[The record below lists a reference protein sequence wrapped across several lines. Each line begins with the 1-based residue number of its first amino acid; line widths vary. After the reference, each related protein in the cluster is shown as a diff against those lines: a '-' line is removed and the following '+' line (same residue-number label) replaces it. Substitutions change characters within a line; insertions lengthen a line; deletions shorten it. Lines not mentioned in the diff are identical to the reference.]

1 MNTHRVVVTA
11 AGMLL
16 ASLACAFAAIEVPR
30 IAIIA
35 AGDAAAF
42 GDVLTAQL
50 SADAACHLVER
61 AELERLSAE
70 AEVQKLALSERPFAL
85 ARLVK
90 ADGLVFVSV
99 DATEA
104 KQPVLVLRLAGPADG
119 RVRHGLVLPW
129 LPKEMETNAKL
140 AAVQLK
146 HAFQQLIASGSGPQQ
161 AVSLLGLRATVD
173 SSALRSLETRFNIL
187 LAHRLAQEPGLS
199 VLERWRM
206 DDLMF
211 ERALAPL
218 GQPPLIAG
226 AMLVDGSIE
235 SVKNLLRVR
244 VRLRKGTADVG
255 VVHVFEKAETQMDEI
270 IHDMVLLLAQNKKI
284 KQQPAG
290 TLDEARSYAALGRF
304 LVSHDLAPQAAQA
317 IESAVALGDDTSAT
331 LRARVEAYAVCA
343 YRQRLGTFSKST
355 GGSGLPALTQESAT
369 FRVAAVTRAVVYA
382 TDLLDHSVL
391 QTSKEEQNRTA
402 VFAAGAFNAASRVL
416 WALHEAR
423 LPLRHE
429 MSVVRLRTEL
439 RSMVAPLDQSVIG
452 QSSFWNLY
460 KTQFAPCWCAT
471 MTDTLKY
478 YRHAFSPVDAAQM
491 DGGKLPVLAA
501 TLREDIHLFSNPVH
515 GPFIDNYPHAHDVGI
530 PRLLDWDAND
540 DAQVTALWSK
550 FIKEP
555 RLSPDLLT
563 QADGLRFEFASHHQ
577 WKNRARIL
585 DEVIAFLWKNREHL
599 VQKDNAAIFASLN
612 LSLQVLNQSV
622 DAGAARISLIKF
634 ILYCLNEGRWVP
646 PLCVR
651 WIHGLIE
658 AGEQC
663 IPTMEEARQLTAALD
678 RYEKRAAEFSDWTS
692 SRQAELM
699 RARSRLRDILPA
711 VAPPSADTLR
721 VHLWNLYRHL
731 GIPRDH
737 GRIDEESVTCS
748 QDQIWFHLVDS
759 SKKGR
764 IQIVAFNPATLQAKN
779 FTFTTPKE
787 FPSVLQILPVDQ
799 TLWVA
804 ESTFVWHCDML
815 SNHCTKLDLP
825 ERTYTLRAFG
835 GKMIAAAPPMRRA
848 VTNPPVTGLAVAE
861 VTPQGSKWIVS
872 SRRRPQEHPLDS
884 LDIDS
889 IFGLFPGTNGVPW
902 LAVSART
909 RDRTLYSLDQ
919 TRGQKPELVLAES
932 FPVIKEDGDKTLI
945 YSSYVRGSSFKIS
958 QVWLMGPQ
966 LESPILLLKDP
977 DCPGIAASQKPRW
990 QMPEVLLPSPGFAHA
1005 PVLHGDEL
1013 WVLKWDDSRT
1023 NGNDRAE
1030 LVGLLPGA
1038 ARPVVIPLRLAFS
1051 PEDSSSFRTTGIV
1064 SVMAEMPRL
1073 HMERDGLMATSY
1085 GLVFGCEFNA
1095 GIWIVPWEDIR
1106 AWIKAHP
1113 STSR

>member
-16 ASLACAFAAIEVPR
+16 ASLACAFAAIEAPR

-50 SADAACHLVER
+50 SADPACHLVER

-70 AEVQKLALSERPFAL
+70 AEVQKLTLAERPFAL
-85 ARLVK
+85 ARLAQ

-104 KQPVLVLRLAGPADG
+104 KQPLLVLRLAEPTDG
-119 RVRHGLVLPW
+119 RMRHSLVLPW
-129 LPKEMETNAKL
+129 LPEELETNANL
-140 AAVQLK
+140 AAAQLK
-146 HAFQQLIASGSGPQQ
+146 PAFLQLLASGSGPPLPI
-161 AVSLLGLRATVD
+161 SLLGLRATVD

-187 LAHRLAQEPGLS
+187 LAHRLTQEPGLS

-206 DDLMF
+206 DDLVF

-218 GQPPLIAG
+218 GQPPLVAG

-270 IHDMVLLLAQNKKI
+270 IHDMVLLLAQNKQI
-284 KQQPAG
+284 KQQPEG

-317 IESAVALGDDTSAT
+317 VESAVALGDDTPET
-331 LRARVEAYAVCA
+331 LRARVEAYSQCA
-343 YRQRLGTFSKST
+343 YPQRLGVFSKST
-355 GGSGLPALTQESAT
+355 GGSGLPSLTQESAA

-416 WALHEAR
+416 WALQEVR
-423 LPLRHE
+423 LPMRHE
-429 MSVVRLRTEL
+429 MPVVRLRTQL
-439 RSMVAPLDQSVIG
+439 RGMVAALDQSIMG
-452 QSSFWNLY
+452 QSSLWSLY

-491 DGGKLPVLAA
+491 DAGKSPVLAA
-501 TLREDIHLFSNPVH
+501 TLREDIHLFSNPEH
-515 GPFIDNYPHAHDVGI
+515 GPFLDDYPHAHDVGI

-540 DAQVTALWSK
+540 DVQVTALWRE
-550 FIKEP
+550 FIKEL

-563 QADGLRFEFASHHQ
+563 QADGFRFEFASHHQ

-651 WIHGLIE
+651 WIPGLIE

-678 RYEKRAAEFSDWTS
+678 RYEKRAAEFSDWSS

-711 VAPPSADTLR
+711 VAPPGADTLR

-731 GIPRDH
+731 GIPRDQ
-737 GRIDEESVTCS
+737 GRIDEESVTCA

-779 FTFTTPKE
+779 FSFTTPSK
-787 FPSVLQILPVDQ
+787 FQTVMQILPVDQ

-804 ESTFVWHCDML
+804 EPTLVWHFDML
-815 SNHCTKLDLP
+815 SSYCTKLNLP
-825 ERTYTLRAFG
+825 ERSYSLRTVG
-835 GKMIAAAPPMRRA
+835 DKMMASSPQNMRVIEGASAAGM
-848 VTNPPVTGLAVAE
+848 TVAE
-861 VTPQGSKWIVS
+861 VTPQSSNWVVS

-884 LDIDS
+884 LDLRC
-889 IFGLFPGTNGVPW
+889 IFGLFPGPGEVPW
-902 LAVSART
+902 LAVSGMNRGKMI
-909 RDRTLYSLDQ
+909 YSLDQ
-919 TRGQKPELVLAES
+919 TKGQNPELVLAKS
-932 FPVIKEDGDKTLI
+932 WPIVKADDGRTLL
-945 YSSYVRGSSFKIS
+945 YSSYEAGRNFRIA
-958 QVWLMGPQ
+958 QVWLIDPKQ
-966 LESPILLLKDP
+966 ESPILLLRDP
-977 DCPGIAASQKPRW
+977 ECPGIAASQKPRW
-990 QMPEVLLPSPGFAHA
+990 QIPEALLPTPGFSHA
-1005 PVLHGDEL
+1005 PVLHDDEL
-1013 WVLKWDDSRT
+1013 WVLKWDASRT

-1038 ARPVVIPLRLAFS
+1038 ARPVVIPLRLVFS
-1051 PEDSSSFRTTGIV
+1051 PEDSASFRKEAGIG
-1064 SVMAEMPRL
+1064 SGMAEMPRL

-1095 GIWIVPWEDIR
+1095 GIWIVPWADIR

-1113 STSR
+1113 